1 MDEQDDRQSDHH
13 KHKILN
19 GSKKVLV
26 EEEEEV
32 SPLLGTRCKHD
43 VLTSSTPTAL
53 FEPAI
58 PLALGGAAARRASAF
73 GNEQLA
79 PSADDRLSLT
89 IHPAASPEGLVLVR
103 GFCQPDEATTIYST
117 LDSTDAASRSWTGL
131 KHGGG
136 SVKCYTGTTE
146 GMGLFNN
153 KYKRVWGRA
162 RHTEFLESKELAAAR
177 DRIVRLINHPAG
189 GFPRGQVLLTEQLI
203 KYAKDDA
210 FFNLHWDMDSV
221 TPEEPLPSGSGSEL
235 GPGDIIAALN
245 LRCSTTILFQV
256 QLYTIFFDCYRKKNY
271 SHATRVEMLEK
282 VE

>member
-1 MDEQDDRQSDHH
+1 MAPTLRRERREVATQ
-13 KHKILN
+13 
-19 GSKKVLV
+19 V
-26 EEEEEV
+26 EEEEETIPI
-32 SPLLGTRCKHD
+32 SRSKHD
-43 VLTSSTPTAL
+43 ALNASTPTAL
-53 FEPAI
+53 FDPPIA
-58 PLALGGAAARRASAF
+58 LALGGAAARRASAF
-73 GNEQLA
+73 GNEELA
-79 PSADDRLSLT
+79 PSAADRLSLT
-89 IHPAASPEGLVLVR
+89 VRPATSPEGLVLVR
-103 GFCQPDEATTIYST
+103 GFCRPDEANSIYSA
-117 LDSTDAASRSWTGL
+117 LDSADAASRSWTGL

-162 RHTEFLESKELAAAR
+162 RHTEFLQSGELAAAR

-210 FFNLHWDMDSV
+210 FFNLHWDMDSA

-245 LRCSTTILFQV
+245 LRCCTTILFQV
-256 QLYTIFFDCYRKKNY
+256 RKNHRPLLTLLSTILLQPRYKGGDAGKG
-271 SHATRVEMLEK
+271 RVK
-282 VE
+282 VN